1 MKTLLAL
8 VLLAA
13 IAGGG
18 GWWYYEKQ
26 KAGNVIT
33 YTTTTITKDSI
44 TQMVTATGTLNPVVN
59 VQVGSQISGNI
70 KELLVDFNSPVKK
83 GQIVA
88 QLNPSTYQAIV
99 AQQEGEVTSA
109 KANLE
114 LSRITAKRKKELVA
128 LNAAPQADLDAA
140 QADLAQAEA
149 QLLIKT
155 ANLEKARVDLGY
167 CTIYSPIDGTVITR
181 DVDVGQTVAASMSA
195 PILFTIANDLAKMQ
209 INAAVAEADVGM
221 VEEKQNVNFTVDAFP
236 YRTFKGVVT
245 QVRNAATTTNNVV
258 TYDVIISVDNADL
271 KLKPG
276 MTANVSVIVAHRDDS
291 LKVPNAALRFRPQ
304 LPAGSDAAT
313 TASAPSGQAG
323 RPGAGSGGPPSGGGS
338 RQRRR
343 DSGGG
348 DNQEGS
354 GVMQRTVYLLKDGK
368 PEATS
373 IKTGISDSISTE
385 VLEGLKEGDLVI
397 SGQSGGASTFNAAT
411 APNNPFRGG
420 GPGGRRF

>member
-8 VLLAA
+8 VILAA
-13 IAGGG
+13 IAAGG

-33 YTTTTITKDSI
+33 YTTTTVTKDSI

-83 GQIVA
+83 GQVVA

-114 LSRITAKRKKELVA
+114 LARITSKRKKELVA

-236 YRTFKGVVT
+236 YRTFKGIVT

-304 LPAGSDAAT
+304 LPAGSDTAT
-313 TASAPSGQAG
+313 TASSQAG
-323 RPGAGSGGPPSGGGS
+323 RPGSGPGQPGGGS

-343 DSGGG
+343 DSSGG
-348 DNQEGS
+348 DNQDGS
-354 GVMQRTVYLLKDGK
+354 GVTQRTVYLLKDGK

-385 VLEGLKEGDLVI
+385 VLEGLNEGDLVI
-397 SGQSGGASTFNAAT
+397 SGQSGGASSFNAAT